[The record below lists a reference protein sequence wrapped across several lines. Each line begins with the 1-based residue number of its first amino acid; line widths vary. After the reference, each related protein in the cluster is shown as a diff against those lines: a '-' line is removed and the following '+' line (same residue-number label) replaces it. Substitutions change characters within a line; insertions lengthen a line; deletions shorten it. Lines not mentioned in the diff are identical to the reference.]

1 MGTLAVVY
9 SMGAAINSDFELVN
23 AMTVQETMGIT
34 AVLHLHLCSLTY
46 LHHLVLQHRCYEI
59 RNEI

>member
-23 AMTVQETMGIT
+23 AMTVRETM
-34 AVLHLHLCSLTY
+34 
-46 LHHLVLQHRCYEI
+46 E
-59 RNEI
+59 